1 MPHSIRVRI
10 LNRDFSLVV
19 EPEDEQ
25 LMREV
30 AAYVD
35 RRIQEFLRT
44 HPEQPEVTAALI
56 TAMAIGEEL
65 FIDRARRKRLEQ
77 HLDAELGG
85 LADKLSR
92 AVESAS

>member
-10 LNRDFSLVV
+10 LSRDFSLVV

-25 LMREV
+25 LMRQV

-35 RRIQEFLRT
+35 RRIQEFRRT

-65 FIDRARRKRLEQ
+65 LIERGRRKRLEQ